1 MRISF
6 EIPETILHQLLD
18 PVPIPQVARVRN
30 DAPVPP
36 AIEDIYAT
44 VHEQMQ
50 RADAQH
56 MFKAGQRIAVGVGSR
71 GIGRL
76 AEIVAAL
83 ISELRALGTE
93 PFIIP
98 TMGSHGGAT
107 AEGQRDV
114 LSHLG
119 VTPESVGAPIESQM
133 ETVEIGRAADGTP
146 VRLDRLAVAADGIVF
161 VARVKPH
168 TAFRGT
174 YESGLAKMIAIGLG
188 KQAGAAACH
197 ARGFSEMARMVPALA
212 EVALARAPIRFGLA
226 VLENAH
232 DQPYKIL
239 VVPANQI
246 MEQEPGLLEE
256 AKQAM
261 PHIPFTNLD
270 VLVID
275 EIGKNISGD
284 GADPNITGRYPT
296 PDASGGPEVNKQV
309 VLDLSDSSDGNA
321 NGVGT
326 ADFTTVRLARKM
338 DLGRTYPNALTSTV
352 PGPVAL
358 PMVLPSDR
366 LAFAAALLTCNA
378 VGHEPRLMRI
388 RNTLRLDEFWVS
400 TELLGEV
407 EQNPTLHIVAGP
419 GPLQFD
425 QEDNLVDL
433 HSETKGIP
441 VAASGQK
448 DAW

>member
-36 AIEDIYAT
+36 AIEDIHAA

-76 AEIVAAL
+76 AEIVSAL

-107 AEGQRDV
+107 ANGQREV
-114 LSHLG
+114 LLHLG
-119 VTPESVGAPIESQM
+119 VTPERVGAPIEAQM
-133 ETVEIGRAADGTP
+133 ETVEVGRSADGTP
-146 VRLDRLAVAADGIVF
+146 VRLDRLALAADGIVF

-168 TAFRGT
+168 TGYRGPH
-174 YESGLAKMIAIGLG
+174 ESGLAKMIAIGLG

-246 MEQEPGLLEE
+246 MERKPGLLEE

-261 PHIPFTNLD
+261 PHIPFDSLD

-284 GADPNITGRYPT
+284 GADPNITGRYAT

-309 VLDLSDSSDGNA
+309 VLDIADASGGNA
-321 NGVGT
+321 NGIGP
-326 ADFTTVRLARKM
+326 ADFTTVRAARKM
-338 DLGRTYPNALTSTV
+338 DFGRTYPNALTSTV
-352 PGPVAL
+352 APPVAL

-378 VGHEPRLMRI
+378 VGREPRLMRI
-388 RNTLRLDEFWVS
+388 TNTLRLGEFWVS
-400 TELLGEV
+400 RALLDEV
-407 EQNPTLHIVAGP
+407 ARDPTQQILAGP
-419 GPLQFD
+419 AAVSFD
-425 QEDNLVDL
+425 
-433 HSETKGIP
+433 
-441 VAASGQK
+441 AAGNVLAVSDQLS
-448 DAW
+448 AVS